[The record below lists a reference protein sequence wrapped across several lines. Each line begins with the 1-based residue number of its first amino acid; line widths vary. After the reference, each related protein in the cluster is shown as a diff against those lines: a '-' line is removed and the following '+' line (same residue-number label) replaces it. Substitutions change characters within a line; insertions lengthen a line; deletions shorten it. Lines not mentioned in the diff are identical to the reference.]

1 MNDLLEL
8 TVGEM
13 TIAADAARP
22 AKTVVGLGEERGRGK
37 EGEVRERRRS
47 IHYAQ
52 AVTVLQYRGMPG

>member
-22 AKTVVGLGEERGRGK
+22 AKTVVGLGEERGRGE
-37 EGEVRERRRS
+37 EGEVRERRR
-47 IHYAQ
+47 
-52 AVTVLQYRGMPG
+52 